1 MSWYNTL
8 SNLSSIKEM
17 SKQIAGSGFDWV
29 FTGSGMNLFNV
40 FFKYSKYVFTLTCLR
55 CSEVFLVA
63 VLLEELFC

>member
-1 MSWYNTL
+1 
-8 SNLSSIKEM
+8 M
-17 SKQIAGSGFDWV
+17 SKQIAGSGFDCV